1 MGREREQASAAA
13 EEERAALE
21 AQLMVLTEKH
31 RTLLDLNRRLQSP
44 PRPHPAP
51 APPPAAVAAG
61 AGAGAGAGGV
71 EATSGKACGGYDVT
85 ATATGAGGVEA
96 ASVTAAGRLDACTQT
111 DGAGGSNASYI
122 CIYLY
127 VYTYLCILT
136 HRCIYMIVCMDVSLV
151 HINMM
156 YTCVGASRQKAEEM
170 ARQLAVKTREC
181 EVLL

>member
-1 MGREREQASAAA
+1 M
-13 EEERAALE
+13 
-21 AQLMVLTEKH
+21 
-31 RTLLDLNRRLQSP
+31 
-44 PRPHPAP
+44 
-51 APPPAAVAAG
+51 
-61 AGAGAGAGGV
+61 V

-136 HRCIYMIVCMDVSLV
+136 HRCIYMIVCMDGCIACTYKHDVYMCRS
-151 HINMM
+151 IAAEGGGD
-156 YTCVGASRQKAEEM
+156 GAAAGRQNP
-170 ARQLAVKTREC
+170 RV
-181 EVLL
+181 